1 MPRVRPWPGW
11 LVFILFVP
19 LQIYLAW
26 LLLQAWGFW
35 ATLGFLLVLG
45 FVGNRA
51 ARAPWLMSF
60 FAPGLTWK
68 RERRRHIFQGILFLA
83 GAGLLVT
90 HFYDLFTY
98 GPLVHWF
105 DVAKGIPLLG
115 VMCLATLV
123 KAAVR

>member
-1 MPRVRPWPGW
+1 MRPWPGW

-19 LQIYLAW
+19 LQIYLAY
-26 LLLQAWGFW
+26 LLFQAWGFW
-35 ATLGFLLVLG
+35 ASVGFLIVLG
-45 FVGNRA
+45 FIGNRA

-60 FAPGLTWK
+60 FAPNLAWK
-68 RERRRHIFQGILFLA
+68 RERRRHVFQGILLLA
-83 GAGLLVT
+83 GGALLT
-90 HFYDLFTY
+90 LHFYDLYTY

-115 VMCLATLV
+115 VMCLTTLV